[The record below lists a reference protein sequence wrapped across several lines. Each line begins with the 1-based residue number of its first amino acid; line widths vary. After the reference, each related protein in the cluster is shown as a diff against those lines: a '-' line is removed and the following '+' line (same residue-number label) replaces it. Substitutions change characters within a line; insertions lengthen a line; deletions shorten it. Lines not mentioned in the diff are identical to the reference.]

1 MLNWQRMNP
10 TSGKRMEAEK
20 SKAGKWVDDSVN
32 LLETYRDLTAIR
44 IVEQVSLGASVSV
57 LGIIALL
64 FAVCILLF
72 VGLGAAWWVG
82 QETGNTALG
91 LFIVGGAYLILFSV
105 LLVTAPKYLIPVIRD
120 LIIKKIYEQD

>member
-1 MLNWQRMNP
+1 
-10 TSGKRMEAEK
+10 MEAEK

-44 IVEQVSLGASVSV
+44 IVEQVSLGASLSV

-64 FAVCILLF
+64 FAMCILLF

-105 LLVTAPKYLIPVIRD
+105 LLVTARKYLIPVIRD